1 MIEPFKKPSFWAEE
15 GPQFTRY
22 NELNTF
28 LRMSSFAWH
37 AELACRK
44 WLERAETFPG
54 GLNTPKTTAWMA
66 LLSYVNPPLDAGQEF
81 GISSHDVPDVAIL
94 RAYQLLLTDLTPE
107 QAAQQMEDKP
117 LPDNLTDFL
126 VSESI

>member
-1 MIEPFKKPSFWAEE
+1 MEQPLRKPPFWAET

-44 WLERAETFPG
+44 WLERGSAFAG
-54 GLNTPKTTAWMA
+54 GLNTPKTTAWMS
-66 LLSYVNPPLDAGQEF
+66 LLSYVNPALDAGQEF
-81 GISSHDVPDVAIL
+81 GISPSDEPEVSIL
-94 RAYQLLLTDLTPE
+94 RAYQLLLTGLSVE
-107 QAAQQMEDKP
+107 QVAARMEENP
-117 LPDNLTDFL
+117 LPDTLTDFL
-126 VSESI
+126 VSG